1 LNERCHE
8 HSLEE
13 HLGLATASFCHWP
26 SHERF
31 TCFSRGH
38 WNIANDYQ
46 EECTLSSVAEC
57 AFSRTP
63 KRILHPFSHERI
75 LLFCLERPERKQ

>member
-1 LNERCHE
+1 MSIFERKM
-8 HSLEE
+8 SWAWPEE

-38 WNIANDYQ
+38 WNIANKSVLYRVLQ
-46 EECTLSSVAEC
+46 NVLSRELQSVFWTQIE
-57 AFSRTP
+57 
-63 KRILHPFSHERI
+63 
-75 LLFCLERPERKQ
+75 LFCLGRPERKQ